1 MLTGTGGSVSFTQ
14 LTSDPVEV
22 WATPGGRF
30 SSGAGT
36 YMLTLTGTNSAAIGS
51 DKGNI
56 AVTAVPEPEPAT
68 LALLLLSG
76 MAAVGSLVRR
86 RNA

>member
-1 MLTGTGGSVSFTQ
+1 
-14 LTSDPVEV
+14 
-22 WATPGGRF
+22 
-30 SSGAGT
+30 
-36 YMLTLTGTNSAAIGS
+36 MLTLTGTNSAAIGS

-56 AVTAVPEPEPAT
+56 AVTAIAEPAT
-68 LALLLLSG
+68 LALLLSG

>member
-1 MLTGTGGSVSFTQ
+1 
-14 LTSDPVEV
+14 
-22 WATPGGRF
+22 
-30 SSGAGT
+30 
-36 YMLTLTGTNSAAIGS
+36 MLTLSGTNSAAIGS

-56 AVTAVPEPEPAT
+56 AVTAVPEPEPEPAT